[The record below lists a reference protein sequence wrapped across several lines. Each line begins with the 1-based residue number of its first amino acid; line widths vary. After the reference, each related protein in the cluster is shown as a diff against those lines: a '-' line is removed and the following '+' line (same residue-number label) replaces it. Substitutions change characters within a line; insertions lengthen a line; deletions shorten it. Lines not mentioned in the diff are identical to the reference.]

1 MSERH
6 LIYIV
11 SDSLGE
17 TAESV
22 VWAAASQFGE
32 TDIDVR
38 QYSFV
43 RDQEKIDAVIDAAA
57 QHEAFVVFTLVVPEL
72 SSYFKKRALAAGIA
86 HVDLMSQM
94 IDSFGRFF
102 EKKPMGKP
110 GLTHLLDKD
119 YFKKMEAI
127 EFAVRYDDCKD
138 PRGIMWADIVLLG
151 ISRTSKTPLSQ
162 YLAVKKYKVAN
173 VPVVPE
179 IDPPQELFQVSP
191 QKIFGL
197 KISTERLMS
206 IRSERLAQLGLS
218 GDANYANN
226 ARVDEELH
234 YFEQLTARIGC
245 RTIDV
250 SYRAVEETANEILR
264 LLNKQ

>member
-1 MSERH
+1 MDNH

-32 TDIDVR
+32 TDTEVE
-38 QYSFV
+38 QFSFV
-43 RDQEKIDAVIDAAA
+43 REQEKVDEIINLAVKNK
-57 QHEAFVVFTLVVPEL
+57 AFVVFTLVMPEL
-72 SSYFKKRALAAGIA
+72 SNYFKKKAIAVGIP
-86 HVDLMSQM
+86 HIDLMSKM
-94 IDSFGRFF
+94 VDGLSHFF
-102 EKKPMGKP
+102 AKKPMGKP

-151 ISRTSKTPLSQ
+151 VSRTSKTPLSQ
-162 YLAVKKYKVAN
+162 FLAVKKYKVAN

-179 IDPPQELFQVSP
+179 VDPPEELFRINP
-191 QKIFGL
+191 KKIIGL
-197 KISTERLMS
+197 KIDTDRLVS
-206 IRSERLAQLGLS
+206 IRGERLAQLGLS
-218 GDANYANN
+218 GGANYANLK
-226 ARVDEELH
+226 RVDGELS
-234 YFEQLTARIGC
+234 YFNQLVDRVGC
-245 RTIDV
+245 RVIDV
-250 SYRAVEETANEILR
+250 SFKAVEETANEIIK
-264 LLNKQ
+264 LLNT